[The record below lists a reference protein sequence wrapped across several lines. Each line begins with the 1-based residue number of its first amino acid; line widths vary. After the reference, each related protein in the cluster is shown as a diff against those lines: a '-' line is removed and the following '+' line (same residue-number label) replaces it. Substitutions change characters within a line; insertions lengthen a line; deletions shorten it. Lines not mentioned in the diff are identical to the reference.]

1 MFTAFYIPHIILI
14 ESKQRL
20 YPTKWKTRFASCL
33 DGPCLKL
40 YAISV
45 DQHNCQQM
53 DSTFVAVADFPYF
66 FHFLKSVEAGNLF
79 NGKAPNLWSFRISV
93 SRKQGLISTF
103 AKYFYWFVCLF
114 VAFEWLISLVFQMS
128 SVISCKQQMS
138 KFFFACCVC
147 LFVCS
152 NDWNLIV
159 CILLCSN
166 DWYLWSLKSF
176 NISWVQLYLES
187 KVWHQQM
194 PNLIKGNPPADSV
207 TQFRRE
213 KYHLR

>member
-66 FHFLKSVEAGNLF
+66 CHSLKSVEETFSMGRHQIFEVL
-79 NGKAPNLWSFRISV
+79 SV

-103 AKYFYWFVCLF
+103 AKSFYLFVCLF
-114 VAFEWLISLVFQMS
+114 VSFEWLISLVFQMS

-138 KFFFACCVC
+138 KFC
-147 LFVCS
+147 LFVCLFEWLKL
-152 NDWNLIV
+152 DCLYFVVFEWLI
-159 CILLCSN
+159 
-166 DWYLWSLKSF
+166 SLVF
-176 NISWVQLYLES
+176 EIFQY
-187 KVWHQQM
+187 
-194 PNLIKGNPPADSV
+194 
-207 TQFRRE
+207 
-213 KYHLR
+213 

>member
-66 FHFLKSVEAGNLF
+66 CHFLKSVEAGNLF
-79 NGKAPNLWSFRISV
+79 NGKAPNL
-93 SRKQGLISTF
+93 
-103 AKYFYWFVCLF
+103 
-114 VAFEWLISLVFQMS
+114 
-128 SVISCKQQMS
+128 
-138 KFFFACCVC
+138 
-147 LFVCS
+147 
-152 NDWNLIV
+152 
-159 CILLCSN
+159 
-166 DWYLWSLKSF
+166 
-176 NISWVQLYLES
+176 
-187 KVWHQQM
+187 
-194 PNLIKGNPPADSV
+194 
-207 TQFRRE
+207 
-213 KYHLR
+213 

>member
-66 FHFLKSVEAGNLF
+66 CHSLKSVEATKPIQMGRHQIF
-79 NGKAPNLWSFRISV
+79 E
-93 SRKQGLISTF
+93 GLG
-103 AKYFYWFVCLF
+103 YQCLANQ
-114 VAFEWLISLVFQMS
+114 V
-128 SVISCKQQMS
+128 
-138 KFFFACCVC
+138 
-147 LFVCS
+147 
-152 NDWNLIV
+152 
-159 CILLCSN
+159 
-166 DWYLWSLKSF
+166 
-176 NISWVQLYLES
+176 
-187 KVWHQQM
+187 
-194 PNLIKGNPPADSV
+194 
-207 TQFRRE
+207 
-213 KYHLR
+213 

>member
-66 FHFLKSVEAGNLF
+66 CHSLKSVEAGNLF
-79 NGKAPNLWSFRISV
+79 NGKAPNLWSFISFSQTRSDINICQIFLLV
-93 SRKQGLISTF
+93 CLFICCVRMIDIFGLSNEFSDILQATDVKVF
-103 AKYFYWFVCLF
+103 FCLLRLFVCLF
-114 VAFEWLISLVFQMS
+114 KWLKLDCLYFVVFEWLISLVFEIFQ
-128 SVISCKQQMS
+128 
-138 KFFFACCVC
+138 
-147 LFVCS
+147 
-152 NDWNLIV
+152 
-159 CILLCSN
+159 
-166 DWYLWSLKSF
+166 Y
-176 NISWVQLYLES
+176 
-187 KVWHQQM
+187 
-194 PNLIKGNPPADSV
+194 
-207 TQFRRE
+207 
-213 KYHLR
+213 